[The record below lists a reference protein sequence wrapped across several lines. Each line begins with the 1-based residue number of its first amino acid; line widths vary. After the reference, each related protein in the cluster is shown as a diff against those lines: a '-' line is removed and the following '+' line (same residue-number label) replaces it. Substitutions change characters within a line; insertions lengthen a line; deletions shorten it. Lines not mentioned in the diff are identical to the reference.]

1 MSGKAEF
8 QSTIG
13 DKSVSRGDYWVIK
26 RLAAYLLPQKQ
37 LVTFSLTLTLLLTG
51 IQLLQPYLIKVA
63 IDTHIKTGDI
73 RGLQVIGLT
82 YLGLLLVESF
92 LTYYHVYVT
101 QLTGQRVMRVL
112 RGEVFGHTQRLSLS
126 YFDRTP
132 VGRVMTRVTS
142 DVETLNE
149 FLSRG
154 LVTIISDVILLVGI
168 LVVMLSI
175 DAKLTLVSFVAVPPL
190 VVAIYFL
197 RNRLRVLY
205 DRVRTKVAQIN
216 AFLQESIS
224 GMEVIQAFVQE
235 RENEERFGLL
245 NRGHLDASLRSVV
258 FASIL
263 SAVIELASVFSIALV
278 IWYGGGGIL
287 AGTVT
292 LGVLTAFIDYLRR
305 FYRPIEDLSD
315 SYDVVIRSVVSAR
328 RIFDHLDTDV
338 DIREP
343 ESPRGLGNGFEKV
356 VEFDRVDFAYY
367 PDEPVLKEVTLDV
380 KRGEKVAVVGATG
393 AGKSTLVKLLCR
405 FYDVT
410 GGAIR
415 IDGLDIRE
423 MPVRSLR
430 SLVGIVLQDVFLF
443 SETVGANIDLSE
455 EPVLERVGAA
465 ARAVQADGFIERLP
479 ENYSTRLGERGAS
492 LSFGERQLLAFA
504 RALALDPPIL
514 VLDEATSSV
523 DSRTEARIQEALKVL
538 LRDRTALIIAHRLS
552 TIREADRII
561 VLHKGQVREEGT
573 HRSLL
578 RRGGIYTHLYKL
590 QFETGPESEK

>member
-1 MSGKAEF
+1 MTDSDRSGTG
-8 QSTIG
+8 S
-13 DKSVSRGDYWVIK
+13 DKSRVSRGDYRVLG
-26 RLAAYLLPQKQ
+26 RLAAYLFPQKR
-37 LVTFSLTLTLLLTG
+37 LVAASMLLTLILTA

-63 IDTHIKTGDI
+63 IDTYIQEGDI
-73 RGLQVIGLT
+73 QGLQVIGLV
-82 YLGLLLVESF
+82 YLGLLVVESF

-112 RGEVFGHTQRLSLS
+112 RKEVFGHTQRLSLS

-154 LVTIISDVILLVGI
+154 LVTIVQDVILLVGI

-175 DAKLTLVSFVAVPPL
+175 HAELTLISFVVVPPL
-190 VVAIYFL
+190 LAVIYYL

-205 DRVRTKVAQIN
+205 DRVRTLVARIN

-224 GMEVIQAFVQE
+224 GMEIIQAFVQE
-235 RENEERFGLL
+235 KENESRFGEL
-245 NRGHLDASLRSVV
+245 NFRHLDASLRSVV
-258 FASIL
+258 FASVL
-263 SAVIELASVFSIALV
+263 SAVIELASVLSIALI

-287 AGTVT
+287 GGTVT

-328 RIFDHLDTDV
+328 RIFDHLDTEV
-338 DIREP
+338 DIQDP
-343 ESPRGLGNGFEKV
+343 SSPRSLRNGFERE
-356 VEFDRVDFAYY
+356 VEFDRVHFAYY
-367 PDEPVLKEVTLDV
+367 PDEPVLKEISLSVR
-380 KRGEKVAVVGATG
+380 RGEKVAVVGATG

-423 MPVRSLR
+423 IPVRSLR

-443 SETVGANIDLSE
+443 SDTVGANIDLSE
-455 EPVLERVGAA
+455 TPAPERVEAA
-465 ARAVQADGFIERLP
+465 ARAVQADGFIKRLP
-479 ENYSTRLGERGAS
+479 DNYGTRLGERGAS

-523 DSRTEARIQEALKVL
+523 DTRTEARIQEALKVL
-538 LRDRTALIIAHRLS
+538 LRYRTALIIAHRLS

-561 VLHKGQVREEGT
+561 VMHRGEVREMGS
-573 HRSLL
+573 HRDLL

-590 QFETGPESEK
+590 QFETN

>member
-1 MSGKAEF
+1 MSKAEF
-8 QSTIG
+8 RSVIG
-13 DKSVSRGDYWVIK
+13 ESRVSHSDYRVLGRLAGYLIPQK
-26 RLAAYLLPQKQ
+26 RLVGLSLL
-37 LVTFSLTLTLLLTG
+37 LTLVLTG
-51 IQLLQPYLIKVA
+51 IQLVQPYLIKVA
-63 IDTHIKTGDI
+63 IDDHIQAGDLQ
-73 RGLQVIGLT
+73 GLRWIVFV
-82 YLGLLLVESF
+82 YLGLLLVESL

-112 RGEVFGHTQRLSLS
+112 REEVFGHTQRLSLS

-154 LVTIISDVILLVGI
+154 LVTIVQDVILLAGI
-168 LVVMLSI
+168 LAVMLSI
-175 DAKLTLVSFVAVPPL
+175 QPQLTLVSFVVVPPL
-190 VVAIYFL
+190 FLAIYYL
-197 RNRLRVLY
+197 RNRLRALY
-205 DRVRTKVAQIN
+205 DRVRTMVARIN

-235 RENEERFGLL
+235 GENEARFGEI
-245 NRGHLDASLRSVV
+245 NAGHLDASLHAVV

-263 SAVIELASVFSIALV
+263 SAVIELASVLSIALV

-305 FYRPIEDLSD
+305 FYRPLEDLSD

-328 RIFDHLDTDV
+328 RIFDHLDTAV
-338 DIREP
+338 DIQDP
-343 ESPRGLGNGFEKV
+343 PSPRGLDHGFER
-356 VEFDRVDFAYY
+356 EITFDRVDFAYH
-367 PDEPVLKEVTLDV
+367 PDEPVLRAVSLDV
-380 KRGEKVAVVGATG
+380 GKGEKVAVVGATG

-415 IDGLDIRE
+415 IDGVDIRE

-430 SLVGIVLQDVFLF
+430 ALVAIVLQDVFLF
-443 SETVGANIDLSE
+443 SDTVGANIDLSGSMA
-455 EPVLERVGAA
+455 PERVEAA
-465 ARAVQADGFIERLP
+465 ARAVQADGFIRRLP
-479 ENYSTRLGERGAS
+479 EGYETRLGERGAS

-504 RALALDPPIL
+504 RALAVDPPIL

-523 DSRTEARIQEALKVL
+523 DSMTEARIQRALKVL

-552 TIREADRII
+552 TIREADRIV
-561 VLHKGQVREEGT
+561 VLHRGEVREVGT
-573 HRSLL
+573 HQDLL
-578 RRGGIYTHLYKL
+578 RRGGIYTHLYRL
-590 QFETGPESEK
+590 QFDSQR